1 MFRGASSTS
10 TLSGALRISTK
21 PIRPERAALLKAV
34 FDCILGFRGTV
45 LTFELNGAEN
55 RLGTQMVF
63 RIPPKAIGPKGAA
76 FNRTQ
81 YNLGWQLTATIPTL
95 VSDCRQGRQ
104 NLRRIDSIPRPGVA
118 VFISHDSFLLS
129 SPGDFQDQSFFQKS
143 PLSPFPCL
151 GEEDALA
158 NMVQGLRLYMIL
170 KGGPLEVSPF
180 PIPLSPS

>member
-104 NLRRIDSIPRPGVA
+104 NLRRIDPVLRPRVA
-118 VFISHDSFLLS
+118 VFIHHDSSLIISTGVFPAS
-129 SPGDFQDQSFFQKS
+129 YKKAHSPCS
-143 PLSPFPCL
+143 L
-151 GEEDALA
+151 
-158 NMVQGLRLYMIL
+158 V
-170 KGGPLEVSPF
+170 
-180 PIPLSPS
+180 